1 MKKENKVKI
10 SNLLLILALFL
21 FLVITLRVSYI
32 ALSKEVDDINIQE
45 LASKRTTKT
54 TILKANRGTIFDNSS
69 NVLAQDVSSYTLIA
83 YLDSTRTTD
92 PDNPNHV
99 VDKENTAL
107 VLSAL
112 LGMEYETVISYL
124 NKENVYQ
131 TEFGVKGRG
140 LTELEKDT
148 ILAANLPGI
157 DFIETTK
164 RYYPYGQFLSYL
176 IGYAKMDEEGNIIG
190 EMGIE
195 KSYNEE
201 LTGTN
206 GKTVYQKDL
215 QGYKIAGTKEL
226 TEEKVDG
233 DNIYLTID
241 NNIQFFLEEAIT
253 KSSSK
258 YEFEELDIIVA
269 NAKTGEVLG
278 YASTPS
284 FDPNIRDIEN
294 YLDPNSSIAFEPG
307 STMKIY
313 TYMAALEAGVYKG
326 NDTYKSGSFTAKD
339 KTVISDWNKVG
350 WGVITYD
357 QGFIYSSN
365 TAVVNLMDKYL
376 DSDTLKTYLKRLG
389 FGSKVGL
396 NLPNEVSG
404 KIDFKY
410 ETEVFNAAF
419 GQGITTTPIQHI
431 KALTTISNDGELL
444 KPYIIKKIE
453 KSNGEVIEY
462 ERTSLGRVA
471 SSKTIEYMKNLMWHT
486 VNDPDGAGHAYYI
499 EGYDIIG
506 KTGTAQ
512 IASTNGEGYLTGDK
526 EVIRSIALMFPKDD
540 PEIIIYGAV
549 KRSTTVS
556 SLSEPVKE
564 IIQNIAKYYNI
575 YNEPEDEA
583 TSNKEIKNYIN
594 EETKSVKEELQS
606 MNITPI
612 ILGSGDVITDQY
624 PINTTISNS
633 EKVFLITNQTD
644 YVLPDLTGYSR
655 SDLETLFTFLNIS
668 YTIKGNGYLKSQS
681 IKSGTKITP
690 DMHIEVALESEIKNE

>member
-112 LGMEYETVISYL
+112 LGMEYETVLSYL

-258 YEFEELDIIVA
+258 YEFDELDIIVA

-326 NDTYKSGSFTAKD
+326 SDTYKSGSFTAKD

-594 EETKSVKEELQS
+594 EETETVKEELQS

>member
-112 LGMEYETVISYL
+112 LGMEYETVLSYL

-326 NDTYKSGSFTAKD
+326 SDTYKSGSFTAKD

-594 EETKSVKEELQS
+594 EETETVKEELQS

-690 DMHIEVALESEIKNE
+690 DMHIEVVLESEIKNE

>member
-112 LGMEYETVISYL
+112 LGMEYETVLSYL

-258 YEFEELDIIVA
+258 YEFDELDIIVA

-326 NDTYKSGSFTAKD
+326 SDTYKSGSFTTKD

-453 KSNGEVIEY
+453 KSNGEVIKY

-594 EETKSVKEELQS
+594 EETETVKEELQS